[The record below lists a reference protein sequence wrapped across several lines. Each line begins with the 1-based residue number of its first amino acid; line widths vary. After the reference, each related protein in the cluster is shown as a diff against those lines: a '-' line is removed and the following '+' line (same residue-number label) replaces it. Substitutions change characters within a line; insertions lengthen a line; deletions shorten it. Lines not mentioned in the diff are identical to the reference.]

1 MKPIHAA
8 IVRIAMCIAL
18 AVPAASHAQ
27 TAASPADARPWI
39 LRQLDGNWLMVGDVR
54 GKPVS
59 YTMVAAPALQGAFTE
74 VRMKDVQV
82 PAQYEAVVF
91 IGHDAGT
98 DEVIVHWMDSFGARY
113 SIPHASG
120 KLDGESIEF
129 IFPYP
134 GGKFRNTW
142 RRLASGATWQI
153 AIDAAQPDGSWK
165 HFARY
170 EVKRR

>member
-8 IVRIAMCIAL
+8 LVRIAICLAL
-18 AVPAASHAQ
+18 AMPAVGHAQ
-27 TAASPADARPWI
+27 AQADTADARPGI
-39 LRQLDGNWLMVGDVR
+39 LRQLDGNWVMVGDVR
-54 GKPVS
+54 GKPVT
-59 YTMVAAPALQGAFTE
+59 YTMVAAPALLGAFTE

-82 PAQYEAVVF
+82 PARYEAVVF
-91 IGHDAGT
+91 IGHDAST
-98 DEVIVHWMDSFGARY
+98 NEVIVHWMDSFGARY

-129 IFPYP
+129 VFPYP

-142 RRLASGATWQI
+142 RRDSSAATWQI
-153 AIDAAQPDGSWK
+153 AIEAAQPDGSWK

-170 EVKRR
+170 EVRRK